1 MLNRKY
7 LFKALTL
14 LVVGVLLLTS
24 VGGCGPAATPEPTEA
39 PAEPAE
45 VATEAPAEE
54 PTEEP
59 TEIPP
64 TEPPVEEETS
74 ATIVMFEDP
83 PSFNHAVTD
92 TGYEAVVQEMVLLA
106 LTDLGPN
113 GEVYPELATEIPTVE
128 NGLVELDE
136 EEWTMDVTWTL
147 RDDVF
152 WEDGEPVTADD
163 VVFTWEALADP
174 DTGLWVPGMDYT
186 DSIEKV
192 DDYTVLVHYNTVYPA
207 YKEQFGGY
215 YLAIWPEHYCTGDDV
230 ATWNC
235 NHDPLSNGP
244 YLLEEW
250 VAGDHLTFVRNPDYY
265 EEGKPGIDKVFVR
278 IVPDESVRK
287 EMLLQEEAD
296 VDFWIDQSVLNP
308 YEAADHINVS
318 FSTFGRWLVYL
329 WPNQAEKGSIDA
341 VENPHP
347 IFSDVRVR
355 QAMRMAIDVD
365 GIVEGVWGEDGLVE
379 AVWTEFHREPW
390 VCDVPKPEYDLEGA
404 KALLEEAGWTDTDD
418 DGVRECHRCT
428 TGAEEGYVME
438 TEFLTYGEFGET
450 LELAHQLIAED
461 LAELGMATDLGIVE
475 GAVLWDT
482 YDAGGLEQ
490 VGNFDLNMWDDGYAG
505 TQITDYL
512 WMYYHTDAQEPDWGW
527 NVERWSNEEFDA
539 LLDEAYSLDEEYRME
554 LYCDMAEI
562 LDEELPTIP
571 LFASTDA
578 TGFNAR
584 ISGVVHNGNDLITWN
599 VADWVIVE

>member
-1 MLNRKY
+1 MLNRTRT
-7 LFKALTL
+7 FRILTL
-14 LVVGVLLLTS
+14 LVVGVLLVAA
-24 VGGCGPAATPEPTEA
+24 VGGCGPATPEPTEP

-45 VATEAPAEE
+45 TEPPAEE

-59 TEIPP
+59 TEAPTEVPP
-64 TEPPVEEETS
+64 TEPPEETT
-74 ATIVMFEDP
+74 ATIVMFQDP

-113 GEVYPELATEIPTVE
+113 GEVYPELAAEIPTLE

-136 EEWTMDVTWTL
+136 ENWTMDVTWQL
-147 RDDVF
+147 RDDVY

-174 DTGLWVPGMDYT
+174 DTGTWVPGMDYT
-186 DSIEKV
+186 ESIEKV

-207 YKEQFGGY
+207 YQEQFGGY
-215 YLAIWPEHYCTGDDV
+215 YLAIWPEHYCTGDGILNWD
-230 ATWNC
+230 C

-250 VAGDHLTFVRNPDYY
+250 VEGDHLTFVRNPDYY
-265 EEGKPGIDKVFVR
+265 EEGKPGIDKIFVR
-278 IVPDESVRK
+278 TVPDESVRM
-287 EMLLQEEAD
+287 EMMLQEEAD
-296 VDFWIDQSVLNP
+296 VDFWIIKNVLDA
-308 YEAADHINVS
+308 YEGADHVEVS
-318 FSTFGRWLVYL
+318 FSTFGRWLVRL
-329 WPNQAEKGSIDA
+329 WPNQAAKGHIDA
-341 VENPHP
+341 EEYPHP

-365 GIVEGVWGEDGLVE
+365 SIVEGVWGEDGLVE
-379 AVWTEFHREPW
+379 AVWTDFYREPW
-390 VCDVPKPEYDLEGA
+390 TCDVPKPEYDLEGA
-404 KALLEEAGWTDTDD
+404 KALLVEAGWTDTDG
-418 DGVRECHRCT
+418 DGVRECHGCT

-438 TEFLTYGEFGET
+438 AEFLTYSEWGET

-461 LAELGMATDLGIVE
+461 LADMGMATDLGVVQ
-475 GAVLWDT
+475 GTVLWDT
-482 YDAGGLEQ
+482 YEAGGLEQ
-490 VGNFDLNMWDDGYAG
+490 TGSFDLNMWDDGYPG
-505 TQITDYL
+505 TQITDFL
-512 WMYYHTDAQEPDWGW
+512 WTYFHTGAQEPDWGW

-539 LLDEAYSLDEEYRME
+539 LLDEAYSLDEEYREE

-562 LDEELPTIP
+562 LDEELPCIP

-578 TGFNAR
+578 TGFNDR
-584 ISGVVHNGNDLITWN
+584 IKGVVHNGNDLITWN
-599 VADWVIVE
+599 VAEWEIVE